1 MPGGTTVSVIAHRGG
16 EWGDDKAPENSL
28 AAALCASDAGAD
40 GIEIDV
46 HPSSDGEVFVMHD
59 TTLDRTTELSG
70 PVNSKSSEELIK
82 AEVPTLQ
89 SFVDLASAR
98 GRTLII
104 ELKASGWKGIFGAL
118 YQGLA
123 GKVLEIVKSNLDNVI
138 VQSFQFDYLRQLRAL
153 SGDIRLHLLSM
164 PHRLLP
170 FIRNWGTSQLQN
182 AIALNIESI
191 NIFHLRVSASLVK
204 WIHEHG
210 CQVAAWT
217 VNDKEVMR
225 LVVAAG
231 VDTIIT
237 DNVTT
242 ALNLLV

>member
-1 MPGGTTVSVIAHRGG
+1 MSGCSKVSVIAHRGG
-16 EWGDDKAPENSL
+16 GWGDEKAPENSL
-28 AAALCASDAGAD
+28 AAALRAADAGAD

-59 TTLDRTTELSG
+59 NTLDRTTELSG
-70 PVNSKSSEELIK
+70 PVNSKPSEELIK
-82 AEVPTLQ
+82 AGVPTLQ

-98 GRTLII
+98 NRTLII
-104 ELKASGWKGIFGAL
+104 ELKASGWKGFFGAL

-123 GKVLEIVKSNLDNVI
+123 RKVLEIVKSNLDSII
-138 VQSFQFDYLRQLRAL
+138 VQSFQFEYLQELRAL
-153 SGDIRLHLLSM
+153 SADVRLHLLSM

-170 FIRNWGTSQLQN
+170 IIRNWGNSQLMN
-182 AIALNIESI
+182 ALALNVESI
-191 NIFHLRVSASLVK
+191 NIIHLRVSASLVK
-204 WIHEHG
+204 WIHDHG
-210 CQVAAWT
+210 LQVAAWT

-225 LVVAAG
+225 LVTAAG

-242 ALNLLV
+242 ALDILV